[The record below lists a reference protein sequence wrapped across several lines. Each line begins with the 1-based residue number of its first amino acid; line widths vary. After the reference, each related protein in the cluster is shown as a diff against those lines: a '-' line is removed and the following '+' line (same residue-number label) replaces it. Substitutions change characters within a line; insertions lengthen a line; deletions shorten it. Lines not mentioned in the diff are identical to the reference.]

1 MALRVYRLLVNF
13 KIYFVHNPDC
23 EINGKALKELTT
35 DFEEF
40 SALVTSPLARLK
52 IKKIVRESESSS
64 SSLTGGS
71 RDLEVRV

>member
-1 MALRVYRLLVNF
+1 M
-13 KIYFVHNPDC
+13 
-23 EINGKALKELTT
+23 TT

-52 IKKIVRESESSS
+52 IKKVVRESESSS

-71 RDLEVRV
+71 RDLEVRVL